1 MKKYAFYNS
10 PYGLIKIGY
19 EDKSVICI
27 KRVDVKDCENEPD
40 EFTDNVFN
48 ELCEYFDGKR
58 KAFDFEIKLCGT
70 PFQKQVWSA
79 LLTIPYGETRSYK
92 DIAEMINN
100 PKAMRAVGMACN
112 KNPVWIAVPCHR
124 VIGASGSLT
133 GYEGGL
139 DMKKRLLEG
148 EKRG

>member
-10 PYGLIKIGY
+10 EYGLIKIGY
-19 EDKSVICI
+19 EERSVVCI
-27 KRVDVKDCENEPD
+27 KRVEAKDCEDEPNSFSD
-40 EFTDNVFN
+40 DVFN
-48 ELCEYFDGKR
+48 ELNEYFEGGR

-70 PFQKQVWSA
+70 QFQKQVWNA
-79 LLTIPYGETRSYK
+79 LLKIPYGETRSYK

-112 KNPVWIAVPCHR
+112 RNSVWIAVPCHR
-124 VIGASGSLT
+124 VIGSNGSLT

-139 DMKKRLLEG
+139 DMKRRLLER
-148 EKRG
+148 EKCG